1 MKKMSLKWKITLWY
15 AGILILLVTLL
26 FGFLLSISG
35 RLLRSESDLALKDAV
50 WDFAGE
56 VEVDRA
62 HESWELDEDVRFY
75 EKGVLFSLYD
85 AQGNLLAG
93 GVPDAFPKGTT
104 LKAYAMQ
111 EIKDS
116 AGKWT
121 VYDVAIPCGGEK
133 FLWARGVYED
143 ETLTAIEQ
151 AMLHMLLVAC
161 PLLIAVALLVGYS
174 ITRGALLPIEE
185 LCRTAETIGEGKD
198 LSLRIPTG
206 HTQGELRQLADTFN
220 HMFARLERAFE
231 RERQFTSDASHELR
245 TPVSVI
251 RSQAEYALL
260 PDSEPEE
267 KKEGLEIILKQ
278 AEGMSRLL
286 SRLLLLARSDSAR
299 TRPAKE
305 KFDISALALDVLEEM
320 QNRTKERRTEFAADI
335 CPGLFICGDRESTA
349 RVFCNLL
356 ENAVQYGKENGRII
370 LRVFP
375 EQGMVNCQVEDN
387 GVGIEPEHL
396 DNIWNRFYRADT
408 AHGSG
413 NGNSGLG
420 LAIVK
425 SIVEQQGGTA
435 EVRSRPGEG
444 SRFTIRLP
452 KADSAP

>member
-299 TRPAKE
+299 TRPKKE

-356 ENAVQYGKENGRII
+356 ENAVQYGKEN
-370 LRVFP
+370 
-375 EQGMVNCQVEDN
+375 
-387 GVGIEPEHL
+387 
-396 DNIWNRFYRADT
+396 
-408 AHGSG
+408 
-413 NGNSGLG
+413 
-420 LAIVK
+420 
-425 SIVEQQGGTA
+425 
-435 EVRSRPGEG
+435 
-444 SRFTIRLP
+444 
-452 KADSAP
+452 

>member
-444 SRFTIRLP
+444 SCFTIRLP

>member
-26 FGFLLSISG
+26 FGFLLSTSG
-35 RLLRSESDLALKDAV
+35 RLLRSESVLALKDAV

-56 VEVDRA
+56 IEVDRE
-62 HESWELDEDVRFY
+62 HESWELDEDIRFY

-85 AQGNLLAG
+85 GQGHLLAG
-93 GVPDAFPKGTT
+93 GVPDTFPKGTT
-104 LKAYAMQ
+104 LKAYATQ
-111 EIKDS
+111 KIKGS
-116 AGKWT
+116 AKEWT
-121 VYDVAIPCGGEK
+121 VYDVAVPYGGEK

-143 ETLTAIEQ
+143 ETLTAIER
-151 AMLHMLLVAC
+151 AMLRMLLVAC
-161 PLLIAVALLVGYS
+161 PILIAVALLVGYW
-174 ITRGALLPIEE
+174 ITRGALLPIKE
-185 LCRTAETIGEGKD
+185 LCKTAETIGEGKD
-198 LSLRIPTG
+198 LSLRIPVG

-251 RSQAEYALL
+251 LSQAEYALL
-260 PDSEPEE
+260 PDSEPGERI
-267 KKEGLEIILKQ
+267 EGLEIILKQ

-286 SRLLLLARSDSAR
+286 SRLLLLARSDSAGEQ
-299 TRPAKE
+299 PAKE
-305 KFDISALALDVLEEM
+305 KFDISALALEVFKEM
-320 QNRTKERRTEFAADI
+320 NNRTQKCQTELAADI
-335 CPGLFICGDRESTA
+335 CPGLFIYGDRESTA
-349 RVFCNLL
+349 RVFYNLL
-356 ENAVQYGKENGRII
+356 ENAVQYGKENGRIT

-375 EQGMVNCQVEDN
+375 EQGIVNCQVEDN
-387 GVGIEPEHL
+387 GIGIGPEHL
-396 DNIWNRFYRADT
+396 DKIWNRFYRADT

-425 SIVEQQGGTA
+425 TIVERQGGTA

-444 SRFTIRLP
+444 SCFTIRLP

>member
-220 HMFARLERAFE
+220 HMFARL
-231 RERQFTSDASHELR
+231 
-245 TPVSVI
+245 
-251 RSQAEYALL
+251 
-260 PDSEPEE
+260 
-267 KKEGLEIILKQ
+267 
-278 AEGMSRLL
+278 
-286 SRLLLLARSDSAR
+286 
-299 TRPAKE
+299 
-305 KFDISALALDVLEEM
+305 
-320 QNRTKERRTEFAADI
+320 
-335 CPGLFICGDRESTA
+335 
-349 RVFCNLL
+349 
-356 ENAVQYGKENGRII
+356 
-370 LRVFP
+370 
-375 EQGMVNCQVEDN
+375 
-387 GVGIEPEHL
+387 
-396 DNIWNRFYRADT
+396 
-408 AHGSG
+408 
-413 NGNSGLG
+413 
-420 LAIVK
+420 
-425 SIVEQQGGTA
+425 
-435 EVRSRPGEG
+435 
-444 SRFTIRLP
+444 
-452 KADSAP
+452 